1 MVKSRTIIL
10 LNDFIDTYDMES
22 EDEDGGDKAK
32 TKRKIKARIAYPESQ
47 ETKDL
52 YKNTNNWL
60 KSKFGEESRA
70 YQKIISKININ
81 EARGSN
87 FAFNNAVQNY
97 LQETNAKER
106 VATLDDLEYLYNKG
120 EYILEGIHT
129 HPPEIILRSFDS
141 EFNGN
146 NPIISN
152 LEKQLANSYDFSRKN
167 PLRIINPEIIK
178 DNNSQNMYGFLL
190 EIGKETQIKND
201 SRFSYKNFLENFP
214 LNGQNLYNYPKQDGL
229 SSIQA
234 GDNSY
239 IDTKHGNLTYST
251 NNSRMILI
259 E

>member
-1 MVKSRTIIL
+1 
-10 LNDFIDTYDMES
+10 MES

-32 TKRKIKARIAYPESQ
+32 TKKENNARIAYPEEE
-47 ETKDL
+47 ETKEL

-60 KSKFGEESRA
+60 KSKFGKESRA
-70 YQKIISKININ
+70 YQKIISKIDIN

-87 FAFNNAVQNY
+87 FAFNTAVQNY
-97 LQETNAKER
+97 LQETNKKER
-106 VATLDDLEYLYNKG
+106 VATLDDLEYLYNQG

-129 HPPEIILRSFDS
+129 HPPEIILRSFQPD
-141 EFNGN
+141 FNGN
-146 NPIISN
+146 NPIINN
-152 LEKQLANSYDFSRKN
+152 LEKQLANSYDFSKES
-167 PLRIINPEIIK
+167 PLRITNPKIKK
-178 DNNSQNMYGFLL
+178 DNDPKNMYGFLL

-201 SRFSYKNFLENFP
+201 PRFSYENFLENFP

-239 IDTKHGNLTYST
+239 IDTKHGNLTYSA
-251 NNSRMILI
+251 NNSRIILI